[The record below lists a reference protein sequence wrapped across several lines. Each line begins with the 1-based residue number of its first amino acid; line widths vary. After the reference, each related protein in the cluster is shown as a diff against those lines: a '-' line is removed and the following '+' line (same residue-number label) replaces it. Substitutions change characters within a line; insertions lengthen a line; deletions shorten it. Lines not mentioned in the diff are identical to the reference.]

1 MKTSSFWIGGKHAV
15 LSAIKNPKRKINK
28 IIVTQD
34 NKNDFNIKNFNK
46 KILIEIRDKKEIDK
60 IFISEN
66 IVHQGVA
73 AEIENIPLI
82 ELKEYLKNKNSLQ
95 SALVV
100 LDDITDQR
108 NIGSIIRTCSAFNI
122 DAVILLEK
130 NYNSKSKMMYKSASG
145 AMELVNIIPVSNI
158 TNALELLKKNNYWIY
173 GLDGYAK
180 ENIEDQKW
188 TSHNAFVFGSEGVGL
203 RRLIKENCD
212 HLIKIQINK
221 DIESLNVSNAVS
233 VTLGL
238 FRYLEKKIKIQN

>member
-1 MKTSSFWIGGKHAV
+1 MKTGSFWIGGKHAV

-28 IIVTQD
+28 LLVTQD
-34 NKNDFNIKNFNK
+34 NEKDFNAKNFNK
-46 KILIEIRDKKEIDK
+46 KILIEVKDKKEIDK
-60 IFISEN
+60 IFITEN

-73 AEIENIPLI
+73 AEIENIETI
-82 ELKEYLKNKNSLQ
+82 ELKEYLKNKNDTRNT
-95 SALVV
+95 LVV

-108 NIGSIIRTCSAFNI
+108 NIGSIIRSCSAFNI

-130 NYNSKSKMMYKSASG
+130 NYNPKSKMMYKSASG
-145 AMELVNIIPVSNI
+145 AMELLNVIPVSNI

-180 ENIEDQKW
+180 ESIEEQKW
-188 TSHNAFVFGSEGVGL
+188 TTHNAFVFGSEGEGL
-203 RRLIKENCD
+203 RRLVKENCD

-221 DIESLNVSNAVS
+221 DMESLNVSNAVS

-238 FRYLEKKIKIQN
+238 FRYLEKKN

>member
-1 MKTSSFWIGGKHAV
+1 MKTGSFWIGGKHAV

-28 IIVTQD
+28 LLVTQD
-34 NKNDFNIKNFNK
+34 NEKDFNTKNFNK
-46 KILIEIRDKKEIDK
+46 KILIEIKDKKEIDK

-73 AEIENIPLI
+73 AEIENIATI
-82 ELKEYLKNKNSLQ
+82 ELKEYLKNKNDTRNT
-95 SALVV
+95 LVV

-108 NIGSIIRTCSAFNI
+108 NIGSIIRSCSAFNI

-130 NYNSKSKMMYKSASG
+130 NYNPKSKMMYKSASG
-145 AMELVNIIPVSNI
+145 AMELLNVIPVSNI

-180 ENIEDQKW
+180 ESIEEQKW
-188 TSHNAFVFGSEGVGL
+188 TTHNAFVFGSEGEGL
-203 RRLIKENCD
+203 RRLVKENCD

-221 DIESLNVSNAVS
+221 EMESLNVSNAVS

-238 FRYLEKKIKIQN
+238 FRYLEKKN

>member
-1 MKTSSFWIGGKHAV
+1 MKTGEFWIGGKHAV

-28 IIVTQD
+28 LIITEENQ
-34 NKNDFNIKNFNK
+34 KDFNPKNFNK
-46 KILIEIRDKKEIDK
+46 KILIETKDKKEIDK

-73 AEIENIPLI
+73 AEIESIPTV
-82 ELKEYLKNKNSLQ
+82 ELKEYLKSKSKSKNT
-95 SALVV
+95 LVV

-108 NIGSIIRTCSAFNI
+108 NIGSIIRSCSAFNI

-130 NYNSKSKMMYKSASG
+130 NYNPKNKMMYKCASG

-158 TNALELLKKNNYWIY
+158 TNALEVLKRNNYWVY
-173 GLDGYAK
+173 GLDGNAK

-188 TSHNAFVFGSEGVGL
+188 SHQNVFVFGSEGDGL
-203 RRLIKENCD
+203 RRLVKENCD

-221 DIESLNVSNAVS
+221 EIESLNVSNAVS
-233 VTLGL
+233 TTLGI
-238 FRYLEKKIKIQN
+238 FRLLERKN

>member
-1 MKTSSFWIGGKHAV
+1 MKTGAFWIGGKHAV

-28 IIVTQD
+28 LIITEENQ
-34 NKNDFNIKNFNK
+34 KDFNPKNFNK
-46 KILIEIRDKKEIDK
+46 KILIETKDKKEIDK

-73 AEIENIPLI
+73 AEIESIPTV
-82 ELKEYLKNKNSLQ
+82 ELKEYLKSNSKNT
-95 SALVV
+95 LVV

-108 NIGSIIRTCSAFNI
+108 NIGSIIRSCSAFNI

-130 NYNSKSKMMYKSASG
+130 NYNPKNKMMYKSASG

-158 TNALELLKKNNYWIY
+158 TNALEVLKKNNYWVY
-173 GLDGYAK
+173 GLDGNAK

-188 TSHNAFVFGSEGVGL
+188 SNQNVFVFGSEGDGL
-203 RRLIKENCD
+203 RRLVKENCD

-221 DIESLNVSNAVS
+221 EIESLNVSNAVS
-233 VTLGL
+233 TTLGI
-238 FRYLEKKIKIQN
+238 FRLLERKN

>member
-1 MKTSSFWIGGKHAV
+1 MKTGSFWIGGKHAV

-28 IIVTQD
+28 LFVTQD
-34 NKNDFNIKNFNK
+34 NEEDFSVKNSNK
-46 KILIEIRDKKEIDK
+46 KILIEIKDKKEIDK

-73 AEIENIPLI
+73 AEIENIPVI
-82 ELKEYLKNKNSLQ
+82 ELKEYLKNKRDSRN
-95 SALVV
+95 ALVV

-108 NIGSIIRTCSAFNI
+108 NIGSIIRSCSAFNI

-130 NYNSKSKMMYKSASG
+130 NYNSKNKMMYKSASG
-145 AMELVNIIPVSNI
+145 AMELVNVIPVSNI

-180 ENIEDQKW
+180 EKIEDQKW
-188 TSHNAFVFGSEGVGL
+188 TSHNAFVFGSEGEGL
-203 RRLIKENCD
+203 RRLVKENCD
-212 HLIKIQINK
+212 HLIKIEISK

-238 FRYLEKKIKIQN
+238 FRYLEKKN

>member
-1 MKTSSFWIGGKHAV
+1 MKTGAFWIGGKHAV

-28 IIVTQD
+28 LIITEENQ
-34 NKNDFNIKNFNK
+34 KDFNLKNFNK
-46 KILIEIRDKKEIDK
+46 KILIETKDKKEIDK

-73 AEIENIPLI
+73 AEIESIPTV
-82 ELKEYLKNKNSLQ
+82 ELKEYLKSKSNSKNT
-95 SALVV
+95 LVV

-108 NIGSIIRTCSAFNI
+108 NIGSIIRSCSAFNI

-130 NYNSKSKMMYKSASG
+130 NYNPKNKMMYKSASG

-158 TNALELLKKNNYWIY
+158 TNALEVLKKNNYWVY
-173 GLDGYAK
+173 GLDGNAK

-188 TSHNAFVFGSEGVGL
+188 SNQNVFVFGSEGDGL
-203 RRLIKENCD
+203 RRLVKENCD

-221 DIESLNVSNAVS
+221 EIESLNVYNK
-233 VTLGL
+233 LNCE
-238 FRYLEKKIKIQN
+238 RCQN

>member
-1 MKTSSFWIGGKHAV
+1 MKTGSFWIGGKHAV

-28 IIVTQD
+28 LLVTQD
-34 NKNDFNIKNFNK
+34 NEKDFNTKNFNK
-46 KILIEIRDKKEIDK
+46 KILIEIKDKKEIDK

-73 AEIENIPLI
+73 AEIENITTI
-82 ELKEYLKNKNSLQ
+82 ELKEYLKNKNDTRNT
-95 SALVV
+95 LVV

-108 NIGSIIRTCSAFNI
+108 NIGSIIRSCSAFNI

-130 NYNSKSKMMYKSASG
+130 NYNPKSKMMYKSASG
-145 AMELVNIIPVSNI
+145 AMELLNVIPVSNI

-180 ENIEDQKW
+180 ESIEEQKW
-188 TSHNAFVFGSEGVGL
+188 TTHNAFVFGSEGEGL
-203 RRLIKENCD
+203 RRLVKENCD

-221 DIESLNVSNAVS
+221 EMESLNVSNAVS

-238 FRYLEKKIKIQN
+238 FRYLEKKN

>member
-1 MKTSSFWIGGKHAV
+1 MKTGAFWIGGKHAV

-28 IIVTQD
+28 LIITEENQ
-34 NKNDFNIKNFNK
+34 KDFNPKNFNK
-46 KILIEIRDKKEIDK
+46 KILIETKDKKEIDK

-73 AEIENIPLI
+73 AEIEGIPTL
-82 ELKEYLKNKNSLQ
+82 ELKEYLKIKSNSKNT
-95 SALVV
+95 LVV

-108 NIGSIIRTCSAFNI
+108 NIGSIIRSCSAFNI

-130 NYNSKSKMMYKSASG
+130 NYNPKNKMMYKSASG

-158 TNALELLKKNNYWIY
+158 TNALEVLKKNNYWVY
-173 GLDGYAK
+173 GLDGNAK

-188 TSHNAFVFGSEGVGL
+188 SNQNVFVFGSEGDGL
-203 RRLIKENCD
+203 RRLVKENCD

-221 DIESLNVSNAVS
+221 EIESLNVSNAVS
-233 VTLGL
+233 TTLGI
-238 FRYLEKKIKIQN
+238 FRLLERKN